1 MGEWGAF
8 AFGVVLGWFVYFTN
22 RYRKGDVQFSDL
34 TTLLGVIGGGAIT
47 ALFGDA
53 KTTLF
58 GFYGLG
64 LAAGFFAYFI
74 ALIVMVNLSKGV
86 FTVAWFL
93 DGRRKDLEQGE
104 YIPGETRPTFAPMA
118 VQPGGPQHS
127 MAALAAVSRSPLSI
141 AVEERDRAAK
151 AMVDALRDLMRRIG
165 DETDDAKR
173 ARLMVAHE
181 QLTQKYDE
189 LVALRLKDVL
199 DSESVRA
206 ALAKLDVITAELTA
220 GAQEMKTAADAIAT
234 AAKIINWASKAI
246 GFLGAV
252 FA

>member
-1 MGEWGAF
+1 MSEWGAF

-34 TTLLGVIGGGAIT
+34 STLLGVIGGGAVT

-53 KTTLF
+53 KTSLF

-74 ALIVMVNLSKGV
+74 ALIVMVNLSNGV
-86 FTVAWFL
+86 FTVTWFL
-93 DGRRKDLEQGE
+93 DGRRKKLAVDEE
-104 YIPGETRPTFAPMA
+104 IHGETRPTIAPMA
-118 VQPGGPQHS
+118 VKPGGQQT

-220 GAQEMKTAADAIAT
+220 GAQDMKTAADAIAT
-234 AAKIINWASKAI
+234 AAKMIGWATKAI
-246 GFLGAV
+246 GFFGAI